1 MFDHIRASDS
11 ASLFASH
18 VHDLHKEVMNK
29 LAQSNANYKL
39 RADVRKRL
47 KTFNIGDYVMVRIRP
62 ERFPLGTIKKLHARG
77 AGLFQIFKEAK
88 RQYLCY

>member
-1 MFDHIRASDS
+1 MDKI
-11 ASLFASH
+11 
-18 VHDLHKEVMNK
+18 V
-29 LAQSNANYKL
+29 QSNANYML
-39 RADVRKRL
+39 RTNVKKRL
-47 KTFNIGDYVMVRIRP
+47 KTFNVGDYVMVRIRP